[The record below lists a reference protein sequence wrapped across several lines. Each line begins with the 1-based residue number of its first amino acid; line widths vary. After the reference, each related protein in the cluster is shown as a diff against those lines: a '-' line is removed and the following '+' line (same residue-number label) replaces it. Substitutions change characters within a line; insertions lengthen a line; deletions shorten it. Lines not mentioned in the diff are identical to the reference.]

1 MENYYYH
8 SLSKTEQTVYTAML
22 TGLNALSDEIRV
34 LHLAREILSD
44 IYLRVKLDNPL
55 LFYVSGF
62 SYRVM
67 PGADYAVMLPQ
78 YEFKPDRIR
87 SLREQI
93 NARLTKL
100 LRPAQ
105 NMNPAEKE
113 MYIHN
118 FITENVH
125 YDKLKKYYSHEVIGP
140 LTGGVGVCEGIA
152 KTVKLMCD
160 QLGIE
165 CMVALCHSAPEKGI
179 PYRHAWNVLRL
190 DGKYY
195 HLDATFD
202 LSLGRY
208 GASRFDYFN
217 LDDSGIFRDHQP
229 LVYPLPAC
237 TDSSGFYYRQ
247 NRLSLTKTEEVV
259 KLLTQSLRKKKECV
273 VFHWRGGGLNREILN
288 EILRIAEEIAQTKAL
303 HAALSCN
310 YGQSVV
316 MLRFLAQIDR
326 QVVEE
331 EADENREDGSIE
343 PSSAQA

>member
-1 MENYYYH
+1 MGNEQYYYRG
-8 SLSKTEQTVYTAML
+8 LNRTAQAVYTAML
-22 TGLNALSDEIRV
+22 TGLNALAPEIRV
-34 LHLAREILSD
+34 LLLSREELSD
-44 IYLRVKLDNPL
+44 IYFRVKLDNPL

-67 PGADYAVMLPQ
+67 PGAEYAVMLPQ

-87 SLREQI
+87 SLQQQI
-93 NARLTKL
+93 QARLTKL
-100 LRPAQ
+100 LRPARDLS
-105 NMNPAEKE
+105 PAEKE
-113 MYIHN
+113 LLIHR

-125 YDKLKKYYSHEVIGP
+125 YDKLKKYYSHEIIGP

-160 QLGIE
+160 ALDIE
-165 CMVALCHSAPEKGI
+165 CIVAICHAAPEQGI
-179 PYRHAWNVLRL
+179 PYRHAWNVLRM

-208 GASRFDYFN
+208 GTPRFDYFN
-217 LDDSGIFRDHQP
+217 LDDARIFRDHQP

-237 TDSSGFYYRQ
+237 SDGDGFYYRK
-247 NRLSLTKTEEVV
+247 NRLSLTKMEEVG
-259 KLLTQSLRKKKECV
+259 KLLTQSLRKKKENV
-273 VFHWRGGGLNREILN
+273 VFHWRGGGLNRDILA
-288 EILRIAEEIAQTKAL
+288 EILRTAEEIALTRSM

-316 MLRFLAQIDR
+316 MVRFSDR
-326 QVVEE
+326 SDQEVITE
-331 EADENREDGSIE
+331 EADENREVGSIE
-343 PSSAQA
+343 PCLG